1 VAIDDDLGAACV
13 RRPRIRPAVIDQA
26 LGIIMGQRRCSAD
39 EAFAVL
45 REVSQT
51 GNIKLREVAT
61 RLITATTGQPPRTE
75 PPLQEP
81 PTE

>member
-1 VAIDDDLGAACV
+1 VAIDDDPVPPVFGGRGFD
-13 RRPRIRPAVIDQA
+13 RRSSTRRWESSWE
-26 LGIIMGQRRCSAD
+26 RRCSAD